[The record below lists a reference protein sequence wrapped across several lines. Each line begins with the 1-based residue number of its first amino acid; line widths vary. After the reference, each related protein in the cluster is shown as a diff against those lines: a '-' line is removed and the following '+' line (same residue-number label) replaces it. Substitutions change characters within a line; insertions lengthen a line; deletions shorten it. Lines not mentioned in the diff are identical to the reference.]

1 MPKKPLKQFSKYNV
15 STYKTG
21 RQLIQSY
28 IASDIYSVD
37 YTIHHISDISY

>member
-1 MPKKPLKQFSKYNV
+1 MPKKKPKPFAKYNV

-21 RQLIQSY
+21 RQLLQSY

-37 YTIHHISDISY
+37 YSIHHISDISY